1 MPNSHTC
8 LWFDRQAEE
17 AARFYASVFP
27 RSSIG
32 DVTRYGPGAPLP
44 EGTILTIDFTLDGQ
58 RYSAINGGPHF
69 AFSPA
74 ISLVVTCTD
83 QAEVDHYWQALSAN
97 PEREQCGW
105 LVDRYGVSWQ
115 IVPQLLMDLLRHPDA
130 ARRQRV
136 TTAMLAMKKLDIAA
150 LRQAFEG
157 APA

>member
-27 RSSIG
+27 NSSIG
-32 DVTRYGPGAPLP
+32 DVTRYGPDAPLP
-44 EGTILTIDFTLDGQ
+44 EGSVLTIDFTLDGQ

-69 AFSPA
+69 SFSPA
-74 ISLVVTCTD
+74 ISLVVTCAD
-83 QAEVDHYWQALSAN
+83 QAEVDHYWQALSAQ
-97 PEREQCGW
+97 PAQEQCGW

-115 IVPQLLMDLLRHPDA
+115 IVPQVLMDLLRHPDA

-136 TTAMLAMKKLDIAA
+136 TRALLAMKKLDIAA
-150 LRQAFEG
+150 LRQASEG
-157 APA
+157 TGA